1 MNGGRET
8 PHDGRPVRSR
18 EHCYAEI
25 QESGL
30 RLAAGVVRLLHA
42 LSVSFGLGP
51 NDFQAYM
58 LLRIEGPMTPGE
70 IARCLRLA
78 TGSVT
83 ALIDRL
89 EARGLVTRAP
99 HPADR
104 RKVVVRPAELAA
116 AAPASALPERIR
128 AAMLALHARYSEA
141 ELEVIADWLRDA
153 TGTLNALAAGDGR

>member
-1 MNGGRET
+1 M
-8 PHDGRPVRSR
+8 RSR

-25 QESGL
+25 QDGGL

-42 LSVSFGLGP
+42 LSVGFGLGP

-70 IARCLRLA
+70 IAQCLRLA

-153 TGTLNALAAGDGR
+153 TGTLNALAAGDGRRPPGRA